1 MNVGVVF
8 MSSDLAASSPQP
20 LKTAFS
26 KEDLVEAGLDVKIE
40 NVEEKKKKKKDR
52 RNLFRMF
59 PLLDEST
66 SGSSNN
72 SSR

>member
-8 MSSDLAASSPQP
+8 MSSDLAASSTQP

-40 NVEEKKKKKKDR
+40 NVEEKKKKKDR

>member
-8 MSSDLAASSPQP
+8 MSSDLAASSTQP